1 VADVPGAIEDE
12 TLPPMLTAQTDQV
25 PAAEIPR
32 ERLVVVGNGMASL
45 RFLER
50 LTEGSPGRYDVTVV
64 GAEPVAAYNRVLLS
78 SLLGG
83 EVDEAAC
90 AFRGLDWY
98 ESHGIRLITGAPATQ
113 VDRENALVVVGET
126 HVLPFDKLVLAVGSV
141 PIRLP
146 KPGMDLPGIITF
158 RDLADVSA
166 IRKAAVQHAKAIV
179 IGGGLLGLE
188 AAVGLARLGVD
199 TTLLH
204 VMDRLMERQLDH
216 SAAALVRR
224 AMEARGV
231 KVLLNADTDRV
242 EGDGRVERLI
252 LADGTVLPADL
263 VVMSVGVRPNLAL
276 AQGAGIETGR
286 GIKVDDRMT
295 TSDPRI
301 FALGECAEHRGMVY
315 GLVEPAYEHAET
327 LSRHLSGLEAQYSG
341 TALSTSL
348 KVSGLPV
355 FSAGVVDTPDTA
367 EAIVM
372 SDPGAGLYRKLL
384 VERDRLIG
392 AVFVGDIGEQG
403 LCKTLIR
410 TGAPVGDQIDDLM
423 FGRPAA
429 PPAEP
434 LAKNLAA

>member
-1 VADVPGAIEDE
+1 
-12 TLPPMLTAQTDQV
+12 MKQ
-25 PAAEIPR
+25 
-32 ERLVVVGNGMASL
+32 RLVVIGNGMASL

-50 LTEGSPGRYDVTVV
+50 LTERAPGLYDVTVV
-64 GAEPVAAYNRVLLS
+64 GAEPQAAYNRVLLS

-98 ESHGIRLITGAPATQ
+98 EAHGIRLITGAPVTEI
-113 VDRENALVVVGET
+113 DRENGLVMVGET
-126 HVLPFDKLVLAVGSV
+126 HVLPFDKLVLAIGSL

-146 KPGMDLPGIITF
+146 KPGMDLPGVLTF
-158 RDLADVSA
+158 RDLADVAA
-166 IRKAAVQHAKAIV
+166 IRRAAVEHAKAIV

-216 SAAALVRR
+216 AAAGLVKR

-231 KVLLNADTDRV
+231 RVLLKADTAAI

-252 LADGTVLPADL
+252 LSDGTVLPADL
-263 VVMSVGVRPNLAL
+263 VVMSVGVRPNVAL
-276 AQGAGIETGR
+276 AQNAGLETAR
-286 GIKVDDRMT
+286 GIKVDDRMQS
-295 TSDPRI
+295 SDPRI
-301 FALGECAEHRGMVY
+301 YALGECAEHRGQVY
-315 GLVEPAYEHAET
+315 GLVEPAYEQAEA
-327 LSRHLSGLEAQYSG
+327 LSRHLVGEEASYLG

-355 FSAGVVDTPDTA
+355 FSAGQIEAPEGA
-367 EAIVM
+367 ETVLM
-372 SDPGAGLYRKLL
+372 SDPGLGLYRKL
-384 VERDRLIG
+384 VVADDRLLG
-392 AVFVGDIGEQG
+392 AVFVGDIAEQG
-403 LCKTLIR
+403 WCKELIR
-410 TGAPVGDQIDDLM
+410 TGASMAEHRDDLM

-429 PPAEP
+429 PAPQP
-434 LAKNLAA
+434 LAA

>member
-1 VADVPGAIEDE
+1 MATFRTDPADAQR
-12 TLPPMLTAQTDQV
+12 PPS
-25 PAAEIPR
+25 AELPR

-98 ESHGIRLITGAPATQ
+98 AEHGIRLITGAPVTQ
-113 VDRENALVVVGET
+113 IDRENGLAIVGEA
-126 HVLPFDKLVLAVGSV
+126 HVLPFDKLVLAVGSTPV
-141 PIRLP
+141 RLP
-146 KPGMDLPGIITF
+146 KPGMELSGVITF
-158 RDLADVSA
+158 RDLADVAA
-166 IRKAAVQHAKAIV
+166 IRKAAVEHARAVV

-188 AAVGLARLGVD
+188 AAVGLSRLGVD

-216 SAAALVRR
+216 AAANLVKR

-231 KVLLNADTDRV
+231 RVLLKADTAAV
-242 EGDGRVERLI
+242 EGDGRVERLV

-263 VVMSVGVRPNLAL
+263 VVMSVGVRPSVAL
-276 AQGAGIETGR
+276 AQAAGLAVAR
-286 GIKVDDRMT
+286 GITVDDRMT
-295 TSDPRI
+295 TSDSRI
-301 FALGECAEHRGMVY
+301 FALGECAEHRGQIY
-315 GLVEPAYEHAET
+315 GLVEPAYEQADM
-327 LSRHLSGLEAQYSG
+327 LARHLAGEAAAYAG

-355 FSAGVVDTPDTA
+355 FSAGVVDTPENA
-367 EAIVM
+367 EAIVL

-384 VERDRLIG
+384 VAEGRLIG
-392 AVFVGDIGEQG
+392 AVFVGDIGEQA
-403 LCKTLIR
+403 LCKRLIR
-410 TGAPVGDQIDDLM
+410 DGEPVGDDLDDIM
-423 FGRPAA
+423 FGRPAPEA
-429 PPAEP
+429 
-434 LAKNLAA
+434 LAA

>member
-1 VADVPGAIEDE
+1 MAI
-12 TLPPMLTAQTDQV
+12 TRTD
-25 PAAEIPR
+25 PESRAR

-50 LTEGSPGRYDVTVV
+50 LTERAPGRYDVTVV

-90 AFRGLDWY
+90 AFRSLDWY
-98 ESHGIRLITGAPATQ
+98 AEHGIRLITGAPVTAI
-113 VDRENALVVVGET
+113 DRESALAIAGET
-126 HVLPFDKLVLAVGSV
+126 HVLPFDKLILAVGSA
-141 PIRLP
+141 PIRLAR
-146 KPGMDLPGIITF
+146 PGMDLPGVITF
-158 RDLADVSA
+158 RDLADVAA
-166 IRKAAVQHAKAIV
+166 IRKAAVRHARAVV

-188 AAVGLARLGVD
+188 AAVGLARLGID

-204 VMDRLMERQLDH
+204 VMDRLMERQLDQ
-216 SAAALVRR
+216 AAAGLVKR

-231 KVLLNADTDRV
+231 KVMLGADTAAI
-242 EGDGRVERLI
+242 EGGARVERLR

-263 VVMSVGVRPNLAL
+263 VVMSVGVRPSVAL
-276 AQGAGIETGR
+276 ARGAGLATGR
-286 GIKVDDRMT
+286 GITVDDRMT

-301 FALGECAEHRGMVY
+301 FALGECAEHRGQVY
-315 GLVEPAYEHAET
+315 GLVEPAYEQAET
-327 LSRHLSGLEAQYSG
+327 LSRHLAGDDAAYLG

-355 FSAGVVDTPDTA
+355 FSAGAVDTPEGA
-367 EAIVM
+367 EAIVL

-384 VERDRLIG
+384 VEGGRLIG

-403 LCKTLIR
+403 WCKALIR
-410 TGAPVGDQIDDLM
+410 SGEPVTGHLDDLM
-423 FGRPAA
+423 FGRT
-429 PPAEP
+429 PPRT
-434 LAKNLAA
+434 LAA

>member
-1 VADVPGAIEDE
+1 MATARDDTASAD
-12 TLPPMLTAQTDQV
+12 TRAQTGL
-25 PAAEIPR
+25 PR

-50 LTEGSPGRYDVTVV
+50 LTEGSPGRFDVTCV
-64 GAEPVAAYNRVLLS
+64 GAEPKAAYNRVLLS

-90 AFRGLDWY
+90 EFRGLDWY
-98 ESHGIRLITGAPATQ
+98 EAHGIRLITGAPVTQ
-113 VDRENALVVVGET
+113 IDRENALAIVGET
-126 HVLPFDKLVLAVGSV
+126 HVLPFDKLVLAVGSL

-146 KPGMDLPGIITF
+146 KPGMDLPGVITF

-166 IRKAAVQHAKAIV
+166 IRKAAVEHAKAIV

-216 SAAALVRR
+216 AAADLVKR

-231 KVLLNADTDRV
+231 KVILKADTAAV
-242 EGDGRVERLI
+242 EGEGRVERLR
-252 LADGTVLPADL
+252 LTDGTVLPADL
-263 VVMSVGVRPNLAL
+263 VVMSVGVRPSTAL
-276 AQGAGIETGR
+276 AQSAGLAVGR
-286 GIKVDDRMT
+286 GIQVDDRMA

-315 GLVEPAYEHAET
+315 GLVEPAYEHADT
-327 LSRHLSGLEAQYSG
+327 LARNLAGQPSEYRG
-341 TALSTSL
+341 TSLATSL

-355 FSAGVVDTPDTA
+355 FSAGVVDTPEDA
-367 EAIVM
+367 EAVVL

-384 VERDRLIG
+384 VRESRLIG
-392 AVFVGDIGEQG
+392 AVFVGDIGEQAA
-403 LCKTLIR
+403 CKGLIR
-410 TGAPVGDQIDDLM
+410 SGDPVGDIDDLM
-423 FGRPAA
+423 FGRPA
-429 PPAEP
+429 PEP
-434 LAKNLAA
+434 LAA

>member
-1 VADVPGAIEDE
+1 
-12 TLPPMLTAQTDQV
+12 M
-25 PAAEIPR
+25 R

-50 LTEGSPGRYDVTVV
+50 LTEGAPGLYDVTVV

-98 ESHGIRLITGAPATQ
+98 ESHGIRLITGAPVTAI
-113 VDRENALVVVGET
+113 DRGNALAIVGET
-126 HVLPFDKLVLAVGSV
+126 HVLPFDKLVLAVGST

-146 KPGMDLPGIITF
+146 KPGMDLPGVVTF
-158 RDLADVSA
+158 RDLADVAA
-166 IRKAAVQHAKAIV
+166 IRKAAVEHARAIV

-188 AAVGLARLGVD
+188 AAVGLARLGID

-216 SAAALVRR
+216 AAAGLVKR

-231 KVLLNADTDRV
+231 KVMLKADTASID
-242 EGDGRVERLI
+242 GDGRVESLT

-263 VVMSVGVRPNLAL
+263 VVMSVGVRPSVAL
-276 AQGAGIETGR
+276 AQGAGLEIGR

-295 TSDPRI
+295 SSDSRI
-301 FALGECAEHRGMVY
+301 FALGECAEHRGMIY
-315 GLVEPAYEHAET
+315 GLVEPAYEQAEV
-327 LSRHLSGLEAQYSG
+327 LSRHLAGEAGAYLG

-355 FSAGVVDTPDTA
+355 FSAGVVDTPEGA
-367 EAIVM
+367 EAIVL

-384 VERDRLIG
+384 VEGERLIG

-403 LCKTLIR
+403 WCKALIR
-410 TGAPVGDQIDDLM
+410 SGEPVTHHLDDLM

-429 PPAEP
+429 SPSAPQT
-434 LAKNLAA
+434 LAA

>member
-1 VADVPGAIEDE
+1 
-12 TLPPMLTAQTDQV
+12 M
-25 PAAEIPR
+25 R

-50 LTEGSPGRYDVTVV
+50 LTEGAPGLYDVTVV

-98 ESHGIRLITGAPATQ
+98 ESHGIRLITGAPVTAI
-113 VDRENALVVVGET
+113 DRENALAIVGET
-126 HVLPFDKLVLAVGSV
+126 HVLPFDKLVLAVGST

-146 KPGMDLPGIITF
+146 KPGIDLPGVITF
-158 RDLADVSA
+158 RDLADVAA
-166 IRKAAVQHAKAIV
+166 IRKAAVRHAKAIV

-188 AAVGLARLGVD
+188 AAVGLARLGID

-216 SAAALVRR
+216 AAAGLVKR
-224 AMEARGV
+224 AMEARGI
-231 KVLLNADTDRV
+231 KVMLKADTASID
-242 EGDGRVERLI
+242 GDGRVQSLT
-252 LADGTVLPADL
+252 LSDGTVLPADL
-263 VVMSVGVRPNLAL
+263 VVMSVGVRPSVAL
-276 AQGAGIETGR
+276 AQGAGLETGR
-286 GIKVDDRMT
+286 GIKVDDRMAS
-295 TSDPRI
+295 SDPRI
-301 FALGECAEHRGMVY
+301 FALGECAEHRGMTY
-315 GLVEPAYEHAET
+315 GLVEPAYEQAEV
-327 LSRHLSGLEAQYSG
+327 LSRHLAGEAGAYLG

-355 FSAGVVDTPDTA
+355 FSAGVVDTPESA
-367 EAIVM
+367 EAIVL

-384 VERDRLIG
+384 VEDERLIG

-403 LCKTLIR
+403 WCKALIR
-410 TGAPVGDQIDDLM
+410 SGEPVTGHLDDLM

-429 PPAEP
+429 SPTAPQT
-434 LAKNLAA
+434 LAA

>member
-1 VADVPGAIEDE
+1 
-12 TLPPMLTAQTDQV
+12 M
-25 PAAEIPR
+25 R

-50 LTEGSPGRYDVTVV
+50 LTEGAPGLYDVTVV

-98 ESHGIRLITGAPATQ
+98 ESHGIRLITGAPVTAI
-113 VDRENALVVVGET
+113 DRENALAIVGET
-126 HVLPFDKLVLAVGSV
+126 HVLPFDKLVLAVGST

-146 KPGMDLPGIITF
+146 KPGIDLPGVITF
-158 RDLADVSA
+158 RDLADVAA
-166 IRKAAVQHAKAIV
+166 IRKAAVRHAKAIV

-188 AAVGLARLGVD
+188 AAVGLARLGID

-216 SAAALVRR
+216 AAAGLVKR
-224 AMEARGV
+224 AMEARGI
-231 KVLLNADTDRV
+231 KVMLKADTASID
-242 EGDGRVERLI
+242 GDGRVQSLT
-252 LADGTVLPADL
+252 LSDGTVLPADL
-263 VVMSVGVRPNLAL
+263 VVMSVGVRPSVAL
-276 AQGAGIETGR
+276 AQDAGLETGR
-286 GIKVDDRMT
+286 GIKVDDRMAS
-295 TSDPRI
+295 SDPRI
-301 FALGECAEHRGMVY
+301 FALGECAEHRGMTY
-315 GLVEPAYEHAET
+315 GLVEPAYEQAEV
-327 LSRHLSGLEAQYSG
+327 LSRHLAGEAGAYLG

-355 FSAGVVDTPDTA
+355 FSAGVVDTPESA
-367 EAIVM
+367 EAIVL

-384 VERDRLIG
+384 VEDERLIG

-403 LCKTLIR
+403 WCKALIR
-410 TGAPVGDQIDDLM
+410 SGEPVTGHLDDLM

-429 PPAEP
+429 SPTAPQT
-434 LAKNLAA
+434 LAA

>member
-1 VADVPGAIEDE
+1 
-12 TLPPMLTAQTDQV
+12 M
-25 PAAEIPR
+25 R

-50 LTEGSPGRYDVTVV
+50 LTEGAPGLYDVTVV

-98 ESHGIRLITGAPATQ
+98 ESHGIRLITGAPVTAI
-113 VDRENALVVVGET
+113 DRENALAIVGET
-126 HVLPFDKLVLAVGSV
+126 HVLPFDKLVLAVGST

-146 KPGMDLPGIITF
+146 KPGIDLPGVITF
-158 RDLADVSA
+158 RDLADVAA
-166 IRKAAVQHAKAIV
+166 IRRAAVRHARAVV

-188 AAVGLARLGVD
+188 AAVGLSRLGID

-216 SAAALVRR
+216 AAAGLVKR

-231 KVLLNADTDRV
+231 KVMLKADTASID
-242 EGDGRVERLI
+242 GDGRVESLT
-252 LADGTVLPADL
+252 LSDGTVLLADL
-263 VVMSVGVRPNLAL
+263 VVMSVGVRPSVAL
-276 AQGAGIETGR
+276 AQGAGLETGR
-286 GIKVDDRMT
+286 GIKVDDRMA

-301 FALGECAEHRGMVY
+301 FALGECAEHRGMTY
-315 GLVEPAYEHAET
+315 GLVEPAYEQAEV
-327 LSRHLSGLEAQYSG
+327 LSRHLAGEAGAYQG
-341 TALSTSL
+341 TALATSL

-355 FSAGVVDTPDTA
+355 FSAGVVDTPESA
-367 EAIVM
+367 EAIVL

-384 VERDRLIG
+384 VEDERLIG

-403 LCKTLIR
+403 WCKALIR
-410 TGAPVGDQIDDLM
+410 SGEPVIGHLDDLM

-429 PPAEP
+429 APGTPQT
-434 LAKNLAA
+434 LAA

>member
-1 VADVPGAIEDE
+1 MTATGTGPAGA
-12 TLPPMLTAQTDQV
+12 
-25 PAAEIPR
+25 R

-50 LTEGSPGRYDVTVV
+50 VTEDAPGLYDVTVV

-98 ESHGIRLITGAPATQ
+98 ASHGIRLLTGAPVTAI
-113 VDRENALVVVGET
+113 DRENGLAVVGET
-126 HVLPFDKLVLAVGSV
+126 HVLPFDKLVLAVGST

-146 KPGMDLPGIITF
+146 KPGMDLPGILTF

-166 IRKAAVQHAKAIV
+166 IRKAAREHARAVV

-216 SAAALVRR
+216 AAADLVRR

-231 KVLLNADTDRV
+231 RVILNADTAAV
-242 EGDGRVERLI
+242 EGDGRAERLR
-252 LADGTVLPADL
+252 LTDGTVIPADL
-263 VVMSVGVRPNLAL
+263 VVVSVGVRPSVAL
-276 AQGAGIETGR
+276 AQGAGLATGR
-286 GIKVDDRMT
+286 GILVDDTMA

-315 GLVEPAYEHAET
+315 GLVEPAYEQAEV
-327 LSRHLSGLEAQYSG
+327 LAKHLAGHEARYAG

-355 FSAGVVDTPDTA
+355 FSAGAVDTPESA
-367 EAIVM
+367 EAVVM
-372 SDPGAGLYRKLL
+372 SDAGAGLYRKLL
-384 VERDRLIG
+384 IEDGRLIG
-392 AVFVGDIGEQG
+392 AVFVGDIAEQA
-403 LCKTLIR
+403 LCKALIR
-410 TGAPVGDQIDDLM
+410 SGEPVAEMRDDLM
-423 FGRPAA
+423 FGRPAEA
-429 PPAEP
+429 GTSQP
-434 LAKNLAA
+434 LAA

>member
-1 VADVPGAIEDE
+1 MASTGTGKGTGQSGA
-12 TLPPMLTAQTDQV
+12 
-25 PAAEIPR
+25 R

-50 LTEGSPGRYDVTVV
+50 LTEDVPGRYDVVVV

-90 AFRGLDWY
+90 GFRGLDWY
-98 ESHGIRLITGAPATQ
+98 ESHGIRLITGAPVTAI
-113 VDRENALVVVGET
+113 DRENGLAVVGET

-146 KPGMDLPGIITF
+146 KPGMELPGVVTF
-158 RDLADVSA
+158 RDFADVAA
-166 IRKAAVQHAKAIV
+166 IRKAAVEHAKAIV

-216 SAAALVRR
+216 TAAALVRK

-231 KVLLNADTDRV
+231 KVLLKADTARI
-242 EGDGRVERLI
+242 EGEGRVERLV

-263 VVMSVGVRPNLAL
+263 VVLSVGVRPSVAL
-276 AQGAGIETGR
+276 AQGAGLEIGR
-286 GIKVDDRMT
+286 GIKVDDRMA

-301 FALGECAEHRGMVY
+301 FALGECAEHRGLVY
-315 GLVEPAYEHAET
+315 GLVEPAYEQADVLART
-327 LSRHLSGLEAQYSG
+327 LAGKDAAYPG

-355 FSAGVVDTPDTA
+355 FSAGIVDTPETA
-367 EAIVM
+367 EAVVL
-372 SDPGAGLYRKLL
+372 SDTGAGLYRKLL
-384 VERDRLIG
+384 IEDGRLIG
-392 AVFVGDIGEQG
+392 AVFVGDIAEQAA
-403 LCKTLIR
+403 CKALIR
-410 TGAPVGDQIDDLM
+410 SGEPVGEMRDDLM
-423 FGRPAA
+423 FGRPAQA
-429 PPAEP
+429 PKAPHT
-434 LAKNLAA
+434 LAA

>member
-1 VADVPGAIEDE
+1 MATSPKDTRGHDAR
-12 TLPPMLTAQTDQV
+12 
-25 PAAEIPR
+25 AESGLPR
-32 ERLVVVGNGMASL
+32 ETLVVVGNGMASL

-50 LTEGSPGRYDVTVV
+50 LTEIAPGRYDITCI
-64 GAEPVAAYNRVLLS
+64 GAEPTVAYNRVLLS

-98 ESHGIRLITGAPATQ
+98 ADHGIRLITGAPATRI
-113 VDRENALVVVGET
+113 DRENGYVRVGET
-126 HVLPFDKLVLAVGSV
+126 HVLPFDRLVLAVGSL

-146 KPGMDLPGIITF
+146 KPGMDLPGVITF
-158 RDLADVSA
+158 RDLADVAA
-166 IRKAAVQHAKAIV
+166 IRKAAVQHARAIV

-188 AAVGLARLGVD
+188 AAVGLARLGVE

-216 SAAALVRR
+216 HAAALVKR

-231 KVLLNADTDRV
+231 RVILKADTARL
-242 EGDGRVERLI
+242 EGDGRVERLV
-252 LADGTVLPADL
+252 LADGTALPADL
-263 VVMSVGVRPNLAL
+263 VVMSVGVRPSVAL
-276 AQGAGIETGR
+276 AQDAGLAVGR
-286 GIKVDDRMT
+286 GITVDDRMT

-301 FALGECAEHRGMVY
+301 FALGECAEHRGQIY

-327 LSRHLSGLEAQYSG
+327 LARHLAGEPAEYRG

-355 FSAGVVDTPDTA
+355 FSAGIVDTPDDA
-367 EAIVM
+367 EAIVL

-384 VERDRLIG
+384 VRDGKLIG
-392 AVFVGDIGEQG
+392 AVFVGDIAEQG
-403 LCKTLIR
+403 ACKGLIR
-410 TGAPVGDQIDDLM
+410 SGDPIENVDDLM
-423 FGRPAA
+423 FGRPV
-429 PPAEP
+429 PEP
-434 LAKNLAA
+434 LAA